1 MAYGEFGGIN
11 LHWSDYEN
19 ANFNPY
25 DSEDGYF
32 IQLNGSLDA
41 EDTTYT
47 WTHYLPQYLRNSDFE
62 NLKPDSGESD
72 YRLPTNWEFF
82 PNSDAVGIMFDGES
96 IHESDSVF
104 NPFDGSKSLRLWSN
118 NDENSVFQ
126 TFYPFEQQSPG
137 YQFVAQAQFF
147 QSSDDLMGP
156 NDSLVLFVKHYSD
169 EYNLISTDISEP
181 LTASGPTNDWIQIEL
196 IGYRHEEAAFMQIG
210 AMFVGSQGSVYI
222 DNFTIHGAHWAN
234 EYDVSEELFIN
245 DAIRYASMVDS
256 IDQIHYEWNVSAWDG
271 ENSVLSDNGPFYFSV
286 TPELDWYYECIE
298 PQELQLNPVDDI
310 TMYEDQYDWG
320 ALNVNFD
327 HDYDNNFGLDYDEEI
342 IISNSDL
349 DFEPAGYEILIPE
362 NWSGQSEITLI
373 VTYSQDGGSNQY
385 SEQCGF

>member
-1 MAYGEFGGIN
+1 
-11 LHWSDYEN
+11 
-19 ANFNPY
+19 
-25 DSEDGYF
+25 
-32 IQLNGSLDA
+32 
-41 EDTTYT
+41 
-47 WTHYLPQYLRNSDFE
+47 
-62 NLKPDSGESD
+62 
-72 YRLPTNWEFF
+72 
-82 PNSDAVGIMFDGES
+82 
-96 IHESDSVF
+96 
-104 NPFDGSKSLRLWSN
+104 
-118 NDENSVFQ
+118 
-126 TFYPFEQQSPG
+126 
-137 YQFVAQAQFF
+137 
-147 QSSDDLMGP
+147 MGP

-310 TMYEDQYDWG
+310 TMYEDQYEWG

-342 IISNSDL
+342 IFQTAI
-349 DFEPAGYEILIPE
+349 
-362 NWSGQSEITLI
+362 
-373 VTYSQDGGSNQY
+373 
-385 SEQCGF
+385 